1 MAAAGGP
8 LTEEHPVHRRNP
20 RADVRRLSQVLAGIP
35 FPAAKWQLIMH
46 AEEYGADAASRA
58 ELWALP
64 ASTYPDLRSVLAA
77 LGLHDAPPAVWYPA
91 APTAQ
96 AASQERPVH

>member
-1 MAAAGGP
+1 M
-8 LTEEHPVHRRNP
+8 HRRNP

-64 ASTYPDLRSVLAA
+64 ASSYPDLRSVLVA
-77 LGLHDAPPAVWYPA
+77 LGLLDA
-91 APTAQ
+91 APVDRPATTRAAQ
-96 AASQERPVH
+96 AAVRERPVH